1 MSGESD
7 TVRLEATWGDFVANV
22 SHELK
27 TPVGAV
33 TLLAEGVLHV
43 AANHGGD
50 VQLWSK
56 PGTGSTFTC
65 GSPRIPTVDNT
76 RRARHQHSSTRDG
89 RDDLV
94 LIVEDSGSIA
104 DMLTF
109 LLTRRHPA
117 ESTVNSGRRFR
128 PGERLAARRGYGLHR
143 LR

>member
-7 TVRLEATWGDFVANV
+7 AVRLEATWGDFVANV

-27 TPVGAV
+27 TPMGAV
-33 TLLAEGVLHV
+33 ALLAEGVLHV

-109 LLTRRHPA
+109 LLNKEASSRINGKQRTTISPW
-117 ESTVNSGRRFR
+117 
-128 PGERLAARRGYGLHR
+128 
-143 LR
+143 